1 MRLYQIYQ
9 QNYIYFPIETIK
21 QLDITKIRH
30 IYKNEA
36 AFIDLFGQGVIFV

>member
-30 IYKNEA
+30 IYKNGA
-36 AFIDLFGQGVIFV
+36 RLLIYLAKG